1 MNIPFLSRPPLV
13 AVVRMAGVIAP
24 RAGGLAGP
32 TLSAAALD
40 PVLERAFSLKRLA
53 AVVLVIN
60 SPGGS
65 AAQSSLIAAR
75 IRQLAEKKPVPV
87 IACVE
92 DAAASGGYWLACAA
106 DEIVADPTSIIGS
119 IGVISAGFG
128 FEGAIARLG
137 VERRLVTAGEDKS
150 FLDPFRAPDPAQQER
165 LRDLLDALH
174 REFIGWVESSRGDR
188 LRPEEPLFTGR
199 FWTGRRARELG
210 LVDRLG
216 DLRGEV
222 RRRFGEDAKIVPMGA
237 RRPRFPWRLL
247 AGGSAA
253 VPPPSG
259 DPAAWADGA
268 LAVAEARAAWA
279 RIGL

>member
-1 MNIPFLSRPPLV
+1 MPIPFLSRPPLV
-13 AVVRMAGVIAP
+13 AVVRLAGIIAP

-53 AVVLVIN
+53 GVVLAIN

-65 AAQSSLIAAR
+65 AAQSSLIATR
-75 IRQLAEKKPVPV
+75 IRELAEKNHTPV

-106 DEIVADPTSIIGS
+106 DEIVADPTSILGS
-119 IGVISAGFG
+119 VGVISAGFG
-128 FEGAIARLG
+128 FEDAIARLG
-137 VERRLVTAGEDKS
+137 IERRVVTAGEDKS
-150 FLDPFRAPDPAQQER
+150 FLDPFRAPDPEQQER
-165 LRDLLDALH
+165 LRALLSALH
-174 REFIGWVESSRGDR
+174 REFVAWVESRRGPR
-188 LRPEEPLFTGR
+188 LNPEEPLFTGR
-199 FWTGRRARELG
+199 FWTGRRAVELG
-210 LVDRLG
+210 LADRLG

-222 RRRFGEDAKIVPMGA
+222 RRRFGEDARIVPLGA

-247 AGGSAA
+247 TGAA
-253 VPPPSG
+253 A
-259 DPAAWADGA
+259 DPAEWAAGA
-268 LAVAEARAAWA
+268 LSAAEARTTWG